1 MDIAGF
7 PKDRFAVSLAP
18 AALWH
23 YDVSECPQILLV
35 QELVHAQYGCVPA
48 RSAPVSALE
57 LESRDECERASVGV
71 FKRQRNR
78 TVPQRCKPG
87 IIVTKAP
94 GVYDLWRHR

>member
-1 MDIAGF
+1 
-7 PKDRFAVSLAP
+7 
-18 AALWH
+18 
-23 YDVSECPQILLV
+23 
-35 QELVHAQYGCVPA
+35 
-48 RSAPVSALE
+48 
-57 LESRDECERASVGV
+57 VGV